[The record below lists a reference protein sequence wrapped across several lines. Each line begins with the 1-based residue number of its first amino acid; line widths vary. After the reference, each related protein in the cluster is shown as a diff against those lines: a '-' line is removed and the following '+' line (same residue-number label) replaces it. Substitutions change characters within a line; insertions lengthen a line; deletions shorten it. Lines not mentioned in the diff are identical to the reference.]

1 MVSASQSLWE
11 DKTSQVHECFERG
24 STGGAFYSLE
34 VREGFPEE
42 VTFKLEQ
49 QA

>member
-1 MVSASQSLWE
+1 MKDHTNKHKTVTVKERYKQELITMESA
-11 DKTSQVHECFERG
+11 V
-24 STGGAFYSLE
+24 E

-49 QA
+49 QV